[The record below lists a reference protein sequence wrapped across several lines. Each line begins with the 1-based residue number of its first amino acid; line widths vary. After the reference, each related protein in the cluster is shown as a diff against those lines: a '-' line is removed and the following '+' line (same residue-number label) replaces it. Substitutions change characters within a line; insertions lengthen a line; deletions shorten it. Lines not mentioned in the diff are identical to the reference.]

1 MDTAYTSAMQG
12 CIVALMR
19 QGSLES
25 NQIQA
30 LTLRDLPDGAHK
42 TVLLRRRFTAGLS
55 MCPNSRVLVDEDGG
69 PIPPEV
75 VTR

>member
-1 MDTAYTSAMQG
+1 
-12 CIVALMR
+12 
-19 QGSLES
+19 LES

-75 VTR
+75 VTH